1 MKNKKDN
8 PNATAKSNTVDKL
21 VTERAT
27 VTIKIWIA
35 VTMVSSIGSSTLF
48 RSVLTELVS
57 YRS

>member
-27 VTIKIWIA
+27 MTIKIWIA

>member
-27 VTIKIWIA
+27 MTIEIWIA

>member
-27 VTIKIWIA
+27 MTIKIWIA
-35 VTMVSSIGSSTLF
+35 VTMMSSIGSSTLF